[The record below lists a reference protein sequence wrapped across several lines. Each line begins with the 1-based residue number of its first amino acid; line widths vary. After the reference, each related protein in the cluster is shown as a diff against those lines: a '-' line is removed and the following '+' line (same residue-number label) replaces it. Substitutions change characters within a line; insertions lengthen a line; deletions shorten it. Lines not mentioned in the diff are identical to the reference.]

1 MKITRSRR
9 VFTFNVDAVREPVN
23 ENKIKTLYSHYI
35 NMLPLRL
42 SFSIKWKYIFIFH
55 IITKEHGQ
63 HVRSDLAFASQNLKF
78 PGQMSDDRGS
88 FAGLRMVGSLPPV
101 TFHFTHCLCLWMNI
115 LQHATA
121 IRREQSEM
129 LMVRWYVMRLVDNVN
144 ANNLWLVR
152 NVTAV
157 HRDRLASDKTAAV
170 VSRTLTQAL
179 GNKETIQWNEKSERL
194 PHQETL

>member
-1 MKITRSRR
+1 
-9 VFTFNVDAVREPVN
+9 
-23 ENKIKTLYSHYI
+23 
-35 NMLPLRL
+35 
-42 SFSIKWKYIFIFH
+42 
-55 IITKEHGQ
+55 
-63 HVRSDLAFASQNLKF
+63 
-78 PGQMSDDRGS
+78 
-88 FAGLRMVGSLPPV
+88 
-101 TFHFTHCLCLWMNI
+101 MNI

-129 LMVRWYVMRLVDNVN
+129 VMVRWYVMRLVDNVN

-194 PHQETL
+194 PHQKTL